1 MRGGGPT
8 PALPNLW
15 DLMSQDTPT
24 SGRSLAGPE
33 KQGMLRPLELK
44 TRPQVTPPPE
54 ARSGLEVLAPC
65 TSGAEA
71 LTPPWLHLEM
81 GPRKG
86 PGERRG
92 QG

>member
-44 TRPQVTPPPE
+44 TRPQVTPPHE

-71 LTPPWLHLEM
+71 LTPPWLHLEI
-81 GPRKG
+81 GPWKR
-86 PGERRG
+86 PGERRE